1 MIILTMMG
9 CLWSMKMGYTASTSV
24 ECLRQ
29 LQHVESLLQEML
41 NKYQRQHDELQSDII
56 TSLKK
61 KEDKQTLLHKLRR
74 KKIVLHYMEA
84 TRNKIANIVSKQYAL
99 ENLNI
104 TKLQLNALKET
115 VKVFKVFNKSH
126 SYEKIENLK
135 DQLDNLTEQFMEV
148 DTILNEESPLLNFD
162 DSELEQ
168 ELVTLNETVEF
179 PTIPVHEIDINKD
192 DQTTATL
199 DEAPLY
205 V

>member
-1 MIILTMMG
+1 
-9 CLWSMKMGYTASTSV
+9 
-24 ECLRQ
+24 
-29 LQHVESLLQEML
+29 
-41 NKYQRQHDELQSDII
+41 
-56 TSLKK
+56 
-61 KEDKQTLLHKLRR
+61 
-74 KKIVLHYMEA
+74 MEA

-104 TKLQLNALKET
+104 TIKET
-115 VKVFKVFNKSH
+115 VKVFKVFNKTH
-126 SYEKIENLK
+126 SYEKIDSLK

-179 PTIPVHEIDINKD
+179 PTIPMHEIDINKD
-192 DQTTATL
+192 DQTTAAL
-199 DEAPLY
+199 EEVPLY